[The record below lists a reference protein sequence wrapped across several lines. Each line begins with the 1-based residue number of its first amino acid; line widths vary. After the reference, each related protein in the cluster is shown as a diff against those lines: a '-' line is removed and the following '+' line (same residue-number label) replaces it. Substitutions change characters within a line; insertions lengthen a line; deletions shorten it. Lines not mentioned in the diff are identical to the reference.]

1 VKLDSV
7 KIMDRP
13 AKSQPDAEVG
23 ASREAASPKAPTPMI
38 SQYVE
43 IKAANPDCLLF
54 YRMGDFYELFFDDAA
69 TASRALGIMLTKRG
83 KHLGEDIPMCG
94 VPVERANDYLQK
106 LIALGHKVAVCE
118 QLEDPAEA
126 RKRGAKAVVRRDVVR
141 LVTPGTITE
150 DALLDPG
157 RSNAFAA
164 LARLRAKDGSWTFGF
179 ASVDISTGAF
189 SVGERSE
196 AELASAL
203 GRLEPR
209 EIVVPEA
216 LLREPQLRGLL
227 EGVPA
232 PISPIGREAPEGAS
246 AERRLMEFFR
256 VSTLEGFGALSPAE
270 IAAAA
275 LAVHY
280 VERTQRGERPALAAP
295 ASLRE
300 SPTLEIDAATR
311 ANLEIAQ
318 TLSGNREGSLVGA
331 IDLTVTPAGKRAFA
345 ERLGAPSTEPAEI
358 GARLDAVAFFLD
370 AARARQGLRERLSRA
385 PDLVRA
391 LARLSLQRGGP
402 RDLVGIAAGLSVARE
417 IAAFLTRAEATFPPS
432 EHVARE
438 ISALAAA
445 DAALE
450 RRLQESLVPEP
461 PADRR
466 TGGFIAPGVDAEL
479 DEARSLR
486 DESRRVIAGVQAKYA
501 ETAGVR
507 QLKVKHNNFLGFFV
521 ETPLAQGER
530 LLKPPLD
537 QLFTHRQTMADAMRF
552 TTRELME
559 LDRKIAQASERALAR
574 EEALFGAMS
583 EAILAQTTE
592 LRRIAQ
598 GFAALDVIAALAEI
612 AARRDWVR
620 PAVDSS
626 LDFEIEAGRHP
637 VVEAALKAQGKVFA
651 PNDCALSGG
660 KIAVVTGP
668 NMAGKSTFLRQNALI
683 ALLAQAGS
691 YVPAAKACIGV
702 VDRLFSRV
710 GASDDLARGRSTFM
724 VEMVETAT
732 ILNSAGPRSLVI
744 LDEIGRG
751 TATFDG
757 LSIAWAAI
765 EHLCAVNRSRALFA
779 THFHELTRLSKR
791 LPSLVNLTM
800 KVSER
805 AGEIVFLHEVVAG
818 AADRSYGVHVAEL
831 AGLPKSVVARAHE
844 ILSELEA
851 QDRRAPIEKMIDDL
865 PLFSHRPPPLERKDP
880 LREAMMAIEPDALTP
895 REALALLYEM
905 KQKARS

>member
-1 VKLDSV
+1 M
-7 KIMDRP
+7 MDRP
-13 AKSQPDAEVG
+13 AKSPQGGEAG
-23 ASREAASPKAPTPMI
+23 AAPAKAATPMI

-54 YRMGDFYELFFDDAA
+54 YRMGDFYELFFEDAA

-106 LIALGHKVAVCE
+106 LIALGHRVAVCE

-126 RKRGAKAVVRRDVVR
+126 RKRGAKSVVRRDVVR

-150 DALLDPG
+150 EALLDPG
-157 RSNAFAA
+157 RPNAFVA
-164 LARLRAKDGSWTFGF
+164 LARLRARDGGWSFGL
-179 ASVDISTGAF
+179 ANVDISTGAF
-189 SVGERSE
+189 TVGERAE

-209 EIVVPEA
+209 EIIVAEEFSRDPR
-216 LLREPQLRGLL
+216 LRALL
-227 EGVPA
+227 EGCAA
-232 PISPIGREAPEGAS
+232 PVSPIGHEGLEGAS
-246 AERRLMEFFR
+246 AERRLLEFFR
-256 VSTLEGFGALSPAE
+256 VSTLDGFGALSEAE

-280 VERTQRGERPALAAP
+280 VERTQRGERPALAP
-295 ASLRE
+295 PTSLRE
-300 SPTLEIDAATR
+300 NPTLEIDAATR

-318 TLSGNREGSLVGA
+318 TLAGSREGSLIGA
-331 IDLTVTPAGKRAFA
+331 IDLTVTPAGRRAFA

-358 GARLDAVAFFLD
+358 NARLDAAAFFLE
-370 AARARQGLRERLSRA
+370 APREREGLRERLARA

-402 RDLVGIAAGLSVARE
+402 RDLAGVAAGLSVARE
-417 IAAFLTRAEATFPPS
+417 IAAFLSQTDATFAPP
-432 EHVARE
+432 EHVTRE
-438 ISALAAA
+438 LAALAAA

-450 RRLQESLVPEP
+450 RRLKESLVPEP
-461 PADRR
+461 PGDRR
-466 TGGFIAPGVDAEL
+466 AGGFIAEGVDAEL

-486 DESRRVIAGVQAKYA
+486 DESRRVVAGFQSKYA
-501 ETAGVR
+501 EAAGVR

-521 ETPLAQGER
+521 EVPQAQGER

-552 TTRELME
+552 ATRELIE
-559 LDRKIAQASERALAR
+559 LDQKIAQASDRAQAR
-574 EEALFGAMS
+574 EEALFAAMS
-583 EAILAQTTE
+583 GEVLAQSAE
-592 LRRIAQ
+592 IRRIAQ
-598 GFAALDVIAALAEI
+598 AFATLDVIAALAEV

-620 PAVDSS
+620 PRVDAS

-660 KIAVVTGP
+660 RIAVVTGP

-683 ALLAQAGS
+683 AVLAQAGS
-691 YVPAAKACIGV
+691 YVPAAAARIGV

-724 VEMVETAT
+724 VEMVETAA
-732 ILNSAGPRSLVI
+732 ILNSAGPRALVI

-765 EHLCAVNRSRALFA
+765 EHLAAANRSRALFA
-779 THFHELTRLSKR
+779 THFHELTRLAKR

-805 AGEIVFLHEVVAG
+805 QGEIVFLHEVVAG

-831 AGLPKSVVARAHE
+831 AGLPKSVVARAHQ

-865 PLFSHRPPPLERKDP
+865 PLFSHRPASPERKDP
-880 LREAMMAIEPDALTP
+880 LREALTAIEPDALTP
-895 REALALLYEM
+895 REALAFLYEL
-905 KQKARS
+905 KEKAKL

>member
-1 VKLDSV
+1 MKLDSV
-7 KIMDRP
+7 NIMDRP
-13 AKSQPDAEVG
+13 AKSQPDAEAG

-54 YRMGDFYELFFDDAA
+54 YRMGDFYELFFEDAA

-164 LARLRAKDGSWTFGF
+164 LARLRAKDGAWSFGF

-189 SVGERSE
+189 KVGERSE

-209 EIVVPEA
+209 EIVVPEG
-216 LLREPQLRGLL
+216 LLREPQLRSLL

-232 PISPIGREAPEGAS
+232 PISPVGREAPEGAS

-256 VSTLEGFGALSPAE
+256 VSTLEGFGTLSPAE

-295 ASLRE
+295 TSLRE

-318 TLSGNREGSLVGA
+318 TLSGSREGSLVGA
-331 IDLTVTPAGKRAFA
+331 IDLTVTPAGKRGFA
-345 ERLGAPSTEPAEI
+345 ERLGAPSTEPSEI

-370 AARARQGLRERLSRA
+370 AASARQGLRERLSRA

-402 RDLVGIAAGLSVARE
+402 RDLAGIAAGLGVARD
-417 IAAFLTRAEATFPPS
+417 IAAFLTRAEATFPPP
-432 EHVARE
+432 EHVTRE
-438 ISALAAA
+438 LAALAAA

-450 RRLQESLVPEP
+450 RRLGESLVPEP

-466 TGGFIAPGVDAEL
+466 AGGFIAQ
-479 DEARSLR
+479 ARRRARRGAQPARREPPR
-486 DESRRVIAGVQAKYA
+486 DRGRSGQICGN
-501 ETAGVR
+501 AGVR

-521 ETPLAQGER
+521 EVPQAQGER

-552 TTRELME
+552 TTGELME

-574 EEALFGAMS
+574 EEALRAS
-583 EAILAQTTE
+583 T
-592 LRRIAQ
+592 
-598 GFAALDVIAALAEI
+598 
-612 AARRDWVR
+612 
-620 PAVDSS
+620 PSS
-626 LDFEIEAGRHP
+626 
-637 VVEAALKAQGKVFA
+637 
-651 PNDCALSGG
+651 
-660 KIAVVTGP
+660 T
-668 NMAGKSTFLRQNALI
+668 
-683 ALLAQAGS
+683 
-691 YVPAAKACIGV
+691 
-702 VDRLFSRV
+702 
-710 GASDDLARGRSTFM
+710 
-724 VEMVETAT
+724 
-732 ILNSAGPRSLVI
+732 
-744 LDEIGRG
+744 
-751 TATFDG
+751 
-757 LSIAWAAI
+757 
-765 EHLCAVNRSRALFA
+765 
-779 THFHELTRLSKR
+779 
-791 LPSLVNLTM
+791 
-800 KVSER
+800 
-805 AGEIVFLHEVVAG
+805 
-818 AADRSYGVHVAEL
+818 
-831 AGLPKSVVARAHE
+831 
-844 ILSELEA
+844 
-851 QDRRAPIEKMIDDL
+851 RRAACAT
-865 PLFSHRPPPLERKDP
+865 R
-880 LREAMMAIEPDALTP
+880 AAA
-895 REALALLYEM
+895 
-905 KQKARS
+905 

>member
-1 VKLDSV
+1 MV
-7 KIMDRP
+7 RP
-13 AKSQPDAEVG
+13 AKCPQDGEIG
-23 ASREAASPKAPTPMI
+23 ASREGASVKAVTPMI

-54 YRMGDFYELFFDDAA
+54 YRMGDFYELFFEDAA

-106 LIALGHKVAVCE
+106 LIALGHRVAVCE

-157 RSNAFAA
+157 RPNAFAA
-164 LARLRAKDGSWTFGF
+164 LARLRAKDGGWSFGI
-179 ASVDISTGAF
+179 ACVDISTGAF
-189 SVGERSE
+189 TVGERAE

-209 EIVVPEA
+209 EIVVAEEFS
-216 LLREPQLRGLL
+216 REPRLRALL
-227 EGVPA
+227 EGCAA
-232 PISPIGREAPEGAS
+232 PISPIGRETLDGAS
-246 AERRLMEFFR
+246 AERRVMEFFR
-256 VSTLEGFGALSPAE
+256 VSTLEGFGALSAAE

-280 VERTQRGERPALAAP
+280 VERTQRGERPALAP
-295 ASLRE
+295 PTSLRE

-318 TLSGNREGSLVGA
+318 TLSGNREGSLTSA
-331 IDLTVTPAGKRAFA
+331 IDLTVTPAGRRAFA

-358 GARLDAVAFFLD
+358 GARLDAVAFFLE
-370 AARARQGLRERLSRA
+370 APGAREGLRDRLSRA

-402 RDLVGIAAGLSVARE
+402 RDLLGIAAGLSVARE
-417 IAAFLTRAEATFPPS
+417 IAAFLSDTDATFAPP
-432 EHVARE
+432 EHVMRE
-438 ISALAAA
+438 LAALAAA
-445 DAALE
+445 DASLE
-450 RRLQESLVPEP
+450 RRLKESLVPEP

-466 TGGFIAPGVDAEL
+466 AGGFIAQGLDAEL

-486 DESRRVIAGVQAKYA
+486 DESRRVVAGFQSKYA
-501 ETAGVR
+501 EAAGVR

-521 ETPLAQGER
+521 EVPQAQGER

-552 TTRELME
+552 ATRELVE
-559 LDRKIAQASERALAR
+559 LDQKIAQASERGQAR
-574 EEALFGAMS
+574 EEALFAAMS
-583 EAILAQTTE
+583 EAVLAQSAE
-592 LRRIAQ
+592 MRRVAQ

-620 PAVDSS
+620 PKVDSS

-637 VVEAALKAQGKVFA
+637 VVEAALKAEGKVFA

-660 KIAVVTGP
+660 RIAVVTGP

-691 YVPAAKACIGV
+691 YVPAAAARIGV

-724 VEMVETAT
+724 VEMVETAA
-732 ILNSAGPRSLVI
+732 ILNSAGPRALVI

-757 LSIAWAAI
+757 LSIAWATI

-779 THFHELTRLSKR
+779 THFHELTRLAKR

-805 AGEIVFLHEVVAG
+805 AGEIVFLHEVIAG

-831 AGLPKSVVARAHE
+831 AGLPKSVVARAHD

-865 PLFSHRPPPLERKDP
+865 PLFSHRPASPERKDP
-880 LREAMMAIEPDALTP
+880 LREALAAVEPDTLTP
-895 REALALLYEM
+895 REALAVLYEL
-905 KQKARS
+905 KEKAKP

>member
-1 VKLDSV
+1 
-7 KIMDRP
+7 
-13 AKSQPDAEVG
+13 
-23 ASREAASPKAPTPMI
+23 MI

-43 IKAANPDCLLF
+43 IKAANPDSLLF
-54 YRMGDFYELFFDDAA
+54 YRMGDFYELFFEDAA
-69 TASRALGIMLTKRG
+69 VAARALGIMLTKRG

-106 LIALGHKVAVCE
+106 LIALGHRVAVCE

-126 RKRGAKAVVRRDVVR
+126 KKRGAKSVVRRDVVR

-157 RSNAFAA
+157 RPNAFAA
-164 LARLRAKDGSWTFGF
+164 LSRLRAKDGGWRWGF

-189 SVGERSE
+189 TVGERAE
-196 AELASAL
+196 AELVSAL
-203 GRLEPR
+203 CRQEPR
-209 EIVVPEA
+209 EIVLAEELSREPGLRA
-216 LLREPQLRGLL
+216 LLQGCA
-227 EGVPA
+227 A
-232 PISPIGREAPEGAS
+232 PLSPVGREALAGAA
-246 AERRLMEFFR
+246 AERRLMDFFR
-256 VSTLEGFGALSPAE
+256 VSTLEGFGALSAAE

-275 LAVHY
+275 LAIHY
-280 VERTQRGERPALAAP
+280 VERTQRGERPALSP
-295 ASLRE
+295 PTSLRD
-300 SPTLEIDAATR
+300 SPILEIDAATR

-318 TLSGNREGSLVGA
+318 TLSGSREGSLIEA
-331 IDLTVTPAGKRAFA
+331 IDLTVTPAGARAFA

-358 GARLDAVAFFLD
+358 GARLDAVAFFLE
-370 AARARQGLRERLSRA
+370 AARAREGLRERLARA

-402 RDLVGIAAGLSVARE
+402 RDLAGLAAGLCVARE
-417 IAAFLTRAEATFPPS
+417 IAAFLSSADATLPPPP
-432 EHVARE
+432 HVARE
-438 ISALAAA
+438 LAALAAA

-450 RRLQESLVPEP
+450 RRLKESLVPEP

-466 TGGFIAPGVDAEL
+466 AGGFIAQGVDAEL
-479 DEARSLR
+479 DEARGLR
-486 DESRRVIAGVQAKYA
+486 DESRRVVAGFQSQYA
-501 ETAGVR
+501 EAAGVR

-521 ETPLAQGER
+521 EVPQAQGER
-530 LLKPPLD
+530 LLKAPLD

-552 TTRELME
+552 TTRELVE
-559 LDRKIAQASERALAR
+559 LDQKIAQASDRAQAR
-574 EEALFGAMS
+574 EEALFAALS
-583 EAILAQTTE
+583 EEVLAQTAE
-592 LRRIAQ
+592 IRRIAQ
-598 GFAALDVIAALAEI
+598 AFATLDGIAALAEI

-620 PAVDSS
+620 PTVDAS
-626 LDFEIEAGRHP
+626 LDFEIEGGRHP
-637 VVEAALKAQGKVFA
+637 VVEAALKANGKLFA

-691 YVPAAKACIGV
+691 YVPAEKARIGV

-724 VEMVETAT
+724 VEMVETAA
-732 ILNSAGPRSLVI
+732 ILNSAGPRALVI

-757 LSIAWAAI
+757 LSIAWATI
-765 EHLCAVNRSRALFA
+765 EHLCATNRSRALFA
-779 THFHELTRLSKR
+779 THFHELTRLAKR

-805 AGEIVFLHEVVAG
+805 SGEIVFLHEVVPG

-831 AGLPKSVVARAHE
+831 AGLPKSVVSRAHE

-865 PLFSHRPPPLERKDP
+865 PLFSHRPPTPERKDP
-880 LREAMMAIEPDALTP
+880 LRLALAAIEPDTLTP
-895 REALALLYEM
+895 REALTLLYEL
-905 KQKARS
+905 KDKAKL

>member
-1 VKLDSV
+1 
-7 KIMDRP
+7 
-13 AKSQPDAEVG
+13 
-23 ASREAASPKAPTPMI
+23 MI

-54 YRMGDFYELFFDDAA
+54 YRMGDFYELFFEDAA

-164 LARLRAKDGSWTFGF
+164 LARLRAKDGAWSFGF

-189 SVGERSE
+189 TVGERSE

-209 EIVVPEA
+209 EIVVSEA
-216 LLREPQLRGLL
+216 LLREPQLRSLL

-232 PISPIGREAPEGAS
+232 PISPIGRDAPEGAS
-246 AERRLMEFFR
+246 AERRLLEFFR
-256 VSTLEGFGALSPAE
+256 VSTLEGFGALSAAE

-280 VERTQRGERPALAAP
+280 VERTQRGERPVLAAP
-295 ASLRE
+295 TSLRK

-318 TLSGNREGSLVGA
+318 TLSGSREGSLVGA

-370 AARARQGLRERLSRA
+370 APSARQGLRERLARA

-391 LARLSLQRGGP
+391 LARLALQRGGP
-402 RDLVGIAAGLSVARE
+402 RDLNGIAAGLGVARE
-417 IAAFLTRAEATFPPS
+417 IEAFLARVETTFPPP
-432 EHVARE
+432 EHVSRE
-438 ISALAAA
+438 LAALASANSE
-445 DAALE
+445 LE
-450 RRLQESLVPEP
+450 RRLRESLVPEP

-466 TGGFIAPGVDAEL
+466 AGGFIAQGVDAEL

-501 ETAGVR
+501 ENAGVR

-521 ETPLAQGER
+521 EVPQAQGER

-537 QLFTHRQTMADAMRF
+537 ALFTHRQTMADAMRF
-552 TTRELME
+552 TTGELME

-574 EEALFGAMS
+574 EETLFGAMTK
-583 EAILAQTTE
+583 AILAQTAE
-592 LRRIAQ
+592 IRRIAQ

-620 PAVDSS
+620 PAVDAS

-691 YVPAAKACIGV
+691 YVPAAKARIGV

-765 EHLCAVNRSRALFA
+765 EHLRAVNRSRALFA
-779 THFHELTRLSKR
+779 THFHELTRLAKR

-865 PLFSHRPPPLERKDP
+865 PLFSHRPPAQERKDP
-880 LREAMMAIEPDALTP
+880 LREAVAAIEPDALTP
-895 REALALLYEM
+895 REALALLYEL
-905 KQKARS
+905 KERTKS

>member
-1 VKLDSV
+1 
-7 KIMDRP
+7 MDRP
-13 AKSQPDAEVG
+13 AKYQPDAEAG

-54 YRMGDFYELFFDDAA
+54 YRMGDFYELFFEDAA

-126 RKRGAKAVVRRDVVR
+126 RKRGPKAVVRRDVVR

-164 LARLRAKDGSWTFGF
+164 LARLRAKDGAWSFGF

-189 SVGERSE
+189 KVGERSE

-209 EIVVPEA
+209 EIVVPEG
-216 LLREPQLRGLL
+216 LLREPQLRSLL

-232 PISPIGREAPEGAS
+232 PISPVGREAPEGAS

-256 VSTLEGFGALSPAE
+256 VSTLEGFGTLSPAE

-295 ASLRE
+295 TSLRE

-318 TLSGNREGSLVGA
+318 TLSGSREGSLVGA
-331 IDLTVTPAGKRAFA
+331 IDLTVTPAGKRGFA
-345 ERLGAPSTEPAEI
+345 ERLGAPSTEPSEI

-370 AARARQGLRERLSRA
+370 AASARQGLRERLSRA

-402 RDLVGIAAGLSVARE
+402 RDLAGIAAGLGVARD
-417 IAAFLTRAEATFPPS
+417 IAAFLTRAEATFPPP
-432 EHVARE
+432 EHVTRE
-438 ISALAAA
+438 LVALAAA

-450 RRLQESLVPEP
+450 RRLEESLVSEP

-466 TGGFIAPGVDAEL
+466 AGGFIAKGVDAEL

-521 ETPLAQGER
+521 EVPQAQGER

-552 TTRELME
+552 TTQELME

-574 EEALFGAMS
+574 EEALFVAMS
-583 EAILAQTTE
+583 EAILAQTAE
-592 LRRIAQ
+592 IRRIAQ

-620 PAVDSS
+620 PAVELLARLRDRGRARSRRRGRAES
-626 LDFEIEAGRHP
+626 ARAGLRRQTTARSRA
-637 VVEAALKAQGKVFA
+637 E
-651 PNDCALSGG
+651 S
-660 KIAVVTGP
+660 IAVLVTGP

-683 ALLAQAGS
+683 ARARPGGGLCAGRE
-691 YVPAAKACIGV
+691 AHIGV

-710 GASDDLARGRSTFM
+710 GAADDLARGRSTFM
-724 VEMVETAT
+724 VEMVETAA
-732 ILNSAGPRSLVI
+732 ILNQAGARSLVI

-765 EHLCAVNRSRALFA
+765 EHLHEVIRCRALFA

-791 LPSLVNLTM
+791 LPSPSST
-800 KVSER
+800 S
-805 AGEIVFLHEVVAG
+805 
-818 AADRSYGVHVAEL
+818 
-831 AGLPKSVVARAHE
+831 
-844 ILSELEA
+844 
-851 QDRRAPIEKMIDDL
+851 Q
-865 PLFSHRPPPLERKDP
+865 
-880 LREAMMAIEPDALTP
+880 
-895 REALALLYEM
+895 
-905 KQKARS
+905 